1 MSRVRRVLT
10 ATAMATTLTA
20 TLAGGTAAAAGIS
33 TMGQGDKCTYNEQSM
48 PPKLSHKGAG
58 DKKYNN
64 GVTENHGRVLILST
78 GKWPDYSAAR
88 LSGKVRKGDRVWVD
102 ISYDKGKNWQ
112 GCGGVSTDKKDKQFY
127 SKWYR
132 HSGGGVKGRVM
143 RACARTT
150 MGATDN
156 GKRVTWCA
164 NVGDV
169 KTPNTNRFWWS
180 D

>member
-10 ATAMATTLTA
+10 ATAMATALTA
-20 TLAGGTAAAAGIS
+20 TVAGGTAAAAEIG
-33 TMGQGDKCTYNEQSM
+33 TMGQGDKCTYKEQSM
-48 PPKLSHKGAG
+48 PLKVSHKGAG

-64 GVTENHGRVLILST
+64 GVTEKYGRVLILST

-88 LSGKVRKGDRVWVD
+88 LSGKVRKADRVWVD

-112 GCGGVSTDKKDKQFY
+112 GCGGVSTDKKDKKFY

-132 HSGGGVKGRVM
+132 HSGDGVKGRVM

-164 NVGDV
+164 TVGDV
-169 KTPNTNRFWWS
+169 KSKAGARWWS
-180 D
+180 DN